1 MARYLQI
8 NKCSLA
14 DGPGV
19 RVSVYMSGCR
29 NHCPGCHNSKSW
41 DFTSGTEFDEFTVAE
56 ILELLSSDYI
66 SGLTLCGG
74 EPMEPENQ
82 EVLAN
87 LVWWAK
93 EKYPTKTIWCYTGY
107 EFEDL
112 LKDGKKYGPYTD
124 MLLNDIDVLVVGKFE
139 LDKRDI
145 TKENLWRGSTNQRV
159 IDVQESLKQNKKIF
173 LKNIPNNEADE

>member
-1 MARYLQI
+1 MARYKKIDKANLTV
-8 NKCSLA
+8 
-14 DGPGV
+14 GPGV
-19 RVSVYMSGCR
+19 RVCLFIQGCR
-29 NHCPGCHNSKSW
+29 NGCLGCFNKETW
-41 DFTSGTEFDEFTVAE
+41 DFNSGTEFDEFTVAE
-56 ILELLSSDYI
+56 ILDLLSSDYI

-87 LVWWAK
+87 LVWWVK

-112 LKDGKKYGPYTD
+112 LKGGKKYGQYTD